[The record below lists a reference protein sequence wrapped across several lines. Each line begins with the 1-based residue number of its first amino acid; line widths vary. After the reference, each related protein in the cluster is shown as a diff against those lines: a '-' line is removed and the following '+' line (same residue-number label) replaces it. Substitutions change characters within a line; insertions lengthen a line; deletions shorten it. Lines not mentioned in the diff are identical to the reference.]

1 MDGPYVIGATGGSG
15 TRVVARIVRGGGM
28 FMGTNLNVSEDALDF
43 GDYSDRWINVFLA
56 HRPLD
61 RAPTVRAEMTD
72 DLRATVGRHLAPL
85 DGDAHAWGWKEPRS
99 IFLLPFFA
107 SYFPGL
113 KFLHVVR
120 DGRDMAY
127 SANQNQLRKHGEA
140 LLGGAH
146 AGQSEPVRSI
156 ALWSR
161 LNAETAEYGETF
173 LGTRYLRIRF
183 EDLCRE
189 PAPTIVR
196 IFEFFDLRGDAEHIG
211 RLEVVPPPTLGR
223 WRAQEPGILGEVQRV
238 GRAAL
243 DRFGYDES
251 PPD

>member
-1 MDGPYVIGATGGSG
+1 
-15 TRVVARIVRGGGM
+15 M
-28 FMGTNLNVSEDALDF
+28 FIGTNLNVSEDALDL
-43 GDYSDRWINVFLA
+43 GDYSDRWINVFLT

-61 RAPTVRAEMTD
+61 RAPTVRAEMIG
-72 DLRATVGRHLAPL
+72 DLRATIDRHLTPFN
-85 DGDAHAWGWKEPRS
+85 GDARSWGWKEPRS

-107 SYFPGL
+107 GNFSEL

-140 LLGGAH
+140 FLNGAG
-146 AGQSEPVRSI
+146 AGKSEAVRSI

-161 LNAETAEYGETF
+161 LNAETADYGDTF
-173 LGTRYLRIRF
+173 LRTRYLRIRF
-183 EDLCRE
+183 EDLCGE

-211 RLEVVPPPTLGR
+211 HLEVAPPPTRGR
-223 WRAQEPGILGEVQRV
+223 WRAQAPNVLQEVQRV
-238 GRAAL
+238 GQAAL
-243 DRFGYDES
+243 ERFGYE
-251 PPD
+251 PEG